1 MFDRYAGRKYKK
13 ERNTVFIKVIKILI
27 TLFLVMVGWL
37 IFRANSLKE
46 ALLMLKQGWMIHDTA
61 SLVNSWL
68 REAKVFDNVAAY
80 VIVLCG
86 VIVVFMMDVLHE
98 LQIDIKRKFQRQP
111 FMVRL
116 VEYWCVVAL
125 IIYALCDVTAV
136 PQFIYNQ
143 F

>member
-1 MFDRYAGRKYKK
+1 
-13 ERNTVFIKVIKILI
+13 
-27 TLFLVMVGWL
+27 
-37 IFRANSLKE
+37 
-46 ALLMLKQGWMIHDTA
+46 MLKQGWMIHDTA